1 MLLASLW
8 RRGAPADDQRTTKPG
23 HAPDG
28 NRRVEPEYEAT
39 KVRPVKGL
47 P

>member
-1 MLLASLW
+1 MLLASLS

-23 HAPDG
+23 YAADG
-28 NRRVEPEYEAT
+28 NRRVEPGYEAT
-39 KVRPVKGL
+39 KVRLVKGL